1 MHVSYLLSHLEKLP
15 VYDLYI
21 VPGEWSQVQEL
32 RKIFSKGIFSFPVC
46 VFPAAFANPATG
58 KVPTLS
64 KYDAYVIADTL
75 LSWFSNMEDPLLTFE
90 LYEAWMSAA
99 GTQCCFS
106 FANWGEDIEHEHSR
120 EYCLRKVLHQLPKP
134 NFLLF
139 KRICR
144 FLSNLVNNSAS
155 VSFIE

>member
-1 MHVSYLLSHLEKLP
+1 MPVLRLRKSSKNAYSTVNPRKMKGEVPVHVSYLLSHLEKLP

-32 RKIFSKGIFSFPVC
+32 RKIFSK
-46 VFPAAFANPATG
+46 G

-99 GTQCCFS
+99 
-106 FANWGEDIEHEHSR
+106 
-120 EYCLRKVLHQLPKP
+120 
-134 NFLLF
+134 
-139 KRICR
+139 
-144 FLSNLVNNSAS
+144 
-155 VSFIE
+155 